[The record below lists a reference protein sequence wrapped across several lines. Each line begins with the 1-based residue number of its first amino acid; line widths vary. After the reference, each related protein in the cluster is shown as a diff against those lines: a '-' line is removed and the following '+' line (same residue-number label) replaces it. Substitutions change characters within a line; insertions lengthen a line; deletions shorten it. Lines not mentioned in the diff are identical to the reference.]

1 LIRHAFLDLP
11 AYAPNWAVATALLVA
26 LVTGAL
32 FSLMPARRA
41 ARLDPV
47 MALSRR

>member
-1 LIRHAFLDLP
+1 VII
-11 AYAPNWAVATALLVA
+11 A
-26 LVTGAL
+26 LVVAVITGLL

-47 MALSRR
+47 LALSGR